1 MTSLVWLQSG
11 GYSCHQGP
19 DQTCRRQTWACLGSP
34 CLPSPCSTPPQFL
47 SAPLVLILYHPQ
59 TRAEG
64 GLVLKKQRK
73 CLYPGKYFALKESL
87 RIIRCEA
94 SRRSRNCWQFRN
106 KKLYSVEKIAQPVGP
121 QNLQG
126 GSSSVPSQGLNWTGS
141 VQGEIPWNPPET
153 GCCWGKRWMENTK
166 VTQRGRRW
174 GPCPAKAG
182 RGLSGCLLIYGS
194 KKCHVRSK
202 AQAPVQRS
210 QIFSVKMQIVNILG
224 IAGRIMSSLSFLFL
238 LPHPPLPSFFSSST
252 YSFYPSKMQNC
263 F

>member
-1 MTSLVWLQSG
+1 MREENTWLRPVSTTALPGECGAWSRPYHGGGCGQSSGQAKSLAFVGQVIS
-11 GYSCHQGP
+11 
-19 DQTCRRQTWACLGSP
+19 
-34 CLPSPCSTPPQFL
+34 
-47 SAPLVLILYHPQ
+47 
-59 TRAEG
+59 E
-64 GLVLKKQRK
+64 
-73 CLYPGKYFALKESL
+73 
-87 RIIRCEA
+87 
-94 SRRSRNCWQFRN
+94 
-106 KKLYSVEKIAQPVGP
+106 EKIAQPVGP